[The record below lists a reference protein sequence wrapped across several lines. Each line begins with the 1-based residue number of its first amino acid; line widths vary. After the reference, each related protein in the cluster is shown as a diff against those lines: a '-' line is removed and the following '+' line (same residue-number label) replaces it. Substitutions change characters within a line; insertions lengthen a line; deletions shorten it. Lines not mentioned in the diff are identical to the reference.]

1 MQEPP
6 DGEAR
11 TPSALVNVLPVP
23 DADHDAVLRD
33 LFVMFPADERDE
45 RLAAVKQSVAQGS
58 LSLAGLRQ
66 ACRDGVRV
74 GVLLSMAQ
82 PDRIT
87 LVWPPVM
94 LPEVG
99 GRDEIFAALMDDLRA
114 RVDVDGTRIAQVLLE
129 PHETELAARF
139 EQAGFRWRT
148 ELFFLA
154 RTLQELP
161 EVPASA
167 ATWRPFTEERAAEF
181 ASLLER
187 TYQGSL
193 DCPWLEGLRSG
204 AEALAS
210 HRLAGRFDPTLW
222 GIYELDGQ
230 AAGLC
235 LLNDHADQD
244 ALELVYFGVAPE
256 FRGRGLGRRMI
267 VEALHR
273 AAARGRVA
281 LFLAVDAQNTYAN
294 AVYADLGFAELARRV
309 ARFRPC
315 GPLARDSST
324 GS

>member
-1 MQEPP
+1 MLEPL
-6 DGEAR
+6 DGESR

-23 DADHDAVLRD
+23 DADHEAVLRD

-87 LVWPPVM
+87 LVWPPVI
-94 LPEVG
+94 LPEVDG
-99 GRDEIFAALMDDLRA
+99 ENEISAALMDDLRA
-114 RVDVDGTRIAQVLLE
+114 RVDGDGTRIAQVLLE

-139 EQAGFRWRT
+139 EQVGFRWRT

-154 RTLQELP
+154 RTLQDLP

-167 ATWRPFTEERAAEF
+167 ATWRPYTEERSAEF
-181 ASLLER
+181 AALLER

-222 GIYELDGQ
+222 GTYELDGQ

-281 LFLAVDAQNTYAN
+281 LFLAVDAQNAYAN

-324 GS
+324 RS